1 MKKFWD
7 VIKDYVYIVIAVLL
21 IRTFLC
27 TPAIVD
33 GSSMDT
39 TLAAG
44 QMVII
49 NKLHYRIKDIKRFD
63 IVVVRNEEDKDKIIK
78 RVIGL
83 PNEHISY
90 KEGKLYINGV
100 LKEVK
105 DVTFQAT
112 DDFEYQTKEGEYF
125 VLGDN
130 RPVSKDSRIL
140 GPFTKKDILG
150 RVKLRLFPFNKIG
163 IVK

>member
-1 MKKFWD
+1 MKQFWND
-7 VIKDYVYIVIAVLL
+7 IKDYVFIVIAVLL

-39 TLAAG
+39 TLAEW
-44 QMVII
+44 QLVII
-49 NKLHYRIKDIKRFD
+49 NKLHYRIKDINRFD
-63 IVVVRNEEDKDKIIK
+63 IVVVKNEEDNDKIIK
-78 RVIGL
+78 RIIGL
-83 PNEHISY
+83 PNENIQY
-90 KEGKLYINGV
+90 KDGKLYVNGI
-100 LKEVK
+100 LKEAK
-105 DVTFQAT
+105 GVTFQT
-112 DDFEYQTKEGEYF
+112 TEDFEYQTKEGEYF

-130 RPVSKDSRIL
+130 RPVSKDSRML
-140 GPFTKKDILG
+140 GTFTKKDIVG

>member
-1 MKKFWD
+1 MKKFWN

>member
-1 MKKFWD
+1 MKQFWND
-7 VIKDYVYIVIAVLL
+7 IKDYVFIVIAVLL

-39 TLAAG
+39 TLAEG
-44 QMVII
+44 QLVII
-49 NKLHYRIKDIKRFD
+49 NKLHYRIKDINRFD
-63 IVVVRNEEDKDKIIK
+63 IVVVKNEEDKDKIIK

-83 PNEHISY
+83 PNENIQY
-90 KEGKLYINGV
+90 KDGKLYVNGI
-100 LKEVK
+100 LKEAK
-105 DVTFQAT
+105 GVTFQKT
-112 DDFEYQTKEGEYF
+112 EDFEYQTKEGEYF

-130 RPVSKDSRIL
+130 RPVSKDSRML
-140 GPFTKKDILG
+140 GAFTKKDIIG
-150 RVKLRLFPFNKIG
+150 RVKLRLFPFTKIG

>member
-1 MKKFWD
+1 MKQFWND
-7 VIKDYVYIVIAVLL
+7 IKDYVFIVIAVLL

-39 TLAAG
+39 TLAEG
-44 QMVII
+44 KMVII

-63 IVVVRNEEDKDKIIK
+63 IVVVKNREDKDKIIK
-78 RVIGL
+78 RIIGL
-83 PNEHISY
+83 PNEHIEY
-90 KEGKLYINGV
+90 KDGKLYINGV
-100 LKEVK
+100 LKEAK
-105 DVTFQAT
+105 DVTFQPT
-112 DDFEYQTKEGEYF
+112 EDFEYQTKEGEYF

-130 RPVSKDSRIL
+130 RPVSKDSRML
-140 GPFTKKDILG
+140 GTFTKKDILG
-150 RVKLRLFPFNKIG
+150 RVKLRLFPFTKIG